1 MPRGKRKTCVE
12 KLEELRGLIE
22 DLEAQLRELK
32 TKEKEL
38 LKEKKEE
45 ELRQIAE
52 LLEDRNLTTDQLT
65 EILNQVGAK
74 ECTACDAGNGEDC
87 GEIGA

>member
-12 KLEELRGLIE
+12 KLEEVRGLIE
-22 DLEAQLRELK
+22 ELESQLRELK

-45 ELRQIAE
+45 ELRQLAE
-52 LLEDRNLTTDQLT
+52 LLEDRNLTAGQLA
-65 EILNQVGAK
+65 EILNQVGTK
-74 ECTACDAGNGEDC
+74 ECAACEAGGCET
-87 GEIGA
+87 EPLPL